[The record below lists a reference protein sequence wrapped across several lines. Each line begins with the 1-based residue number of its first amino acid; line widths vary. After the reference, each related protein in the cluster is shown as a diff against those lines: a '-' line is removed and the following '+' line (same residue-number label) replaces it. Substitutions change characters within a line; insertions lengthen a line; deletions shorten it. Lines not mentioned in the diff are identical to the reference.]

1 MYFSVADVLK
11 SVKINVFSGDTLLMS
26 KRKQKVAPGEME
38 NIVIKR
44 EMLDN
49 VKKLRFELEVL

>member
-1 MYFSVADVLK
+1 
-11 SVKINVFSGDTLLMS
+11 MS